1 MSLWQPLTVVQRSYI
16 QMLLRL
22 SGSENLG
29 LRNLIVSAL
38 PATEDP
44 KRGVKTQSQ
53 PQAVSD
59 LVEKMT

>member
-1 MSLWQPLTVVQRSYI
+1 MSLWQPLTVAQGSYI

-44 KRGVKTQSQ
+44 QRSVKTV
-53 PQAVSD
+53 ATVGR
-59 LVEKMT
+59 L

>member
-1 MSLWQPLTVVQRSYI
+1 MSLWQPLTVAQRSYI
-16 QMLLRL
+16 QMPLRL

-29 LRNLIVSAL
+29 LRNRIVSAS

-53 PQAVSD
+53 P
-59 LVEKMT
+59 